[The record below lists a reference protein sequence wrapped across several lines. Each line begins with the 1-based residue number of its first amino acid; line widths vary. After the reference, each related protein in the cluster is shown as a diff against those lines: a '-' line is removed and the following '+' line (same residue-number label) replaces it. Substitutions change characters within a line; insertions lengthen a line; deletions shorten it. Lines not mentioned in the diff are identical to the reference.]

1 MGGYIS
7 IHYSPTFGNFHFF
20 NSLQDMTVCWQ
31 WNSRV
36 ISGHFSSSRI
46 RFLHSIPFR
55 TNGNVNKLYFECR
68 SIRYFAKMCK
78 QKFVSMILEWEI
90 IRSLFHVESILYGQ
104 TFLLVLL
111 RVIGLQC
118 NSIPIYLPGVR
129 ARQWAGGDRSPFQWI
144 PIISLIV
151 LDAPGCL
158 SRIPPGY
165 MYALWYV
172 LRGHSVIHTVTR
184 IFAWMRCEE
193 YSSDHCQ
200 LEIRVLQLM
209 M

>member
-1 MGGYIS
+1 
-7 IHYSPTFGNFHFF
+7 
-20 NSLQDMTVCWQ
+20 MTVCWQ

-46 RFLHSIPFR
+46 RYLHSIPFH
-55 TNGNVNKLYFECR
+55 TIGNVNKLYFECR

-78 QKFVSMILEWEI
+78 QKFVSMILEREI

-144 PIISLIV
+144 PITYFIDCPWCSWMTIPYPSWIYV
-151 LDAPGCL
+151 CSVVCVAGAFSRRHSDSYFCVNAVMVRGVQFRPL
-158 SRIPPGY
+158 S
-165 MYALWYV
+165 
-172 LRGHSVIHTVTR
+172 TR
-184 IFAWMRCEE
+184 
-193 YSSDHCQ
+193 D
-200 LEIRVLQLM
+200 
-209 M
+209 